1 MAKKFKLSPGTW
13 LEREMFE
20 SQAYLALRGFAPQ
33 LLTLLLSKRYF
44 DKVGRKGKEQ
54 RICTNSDSLT
64 LTYLEA
70 EKKYGI
76 KKPRL
81 TRAFDDLLAKGFITI
96 KHQGGG
102 YKQDKTI
109 YGLIEKWTFW
119 KPGTVFEKRKKD
131 PVQRGF
137 RKPKRKKKVVHASFK

>member
-1 MAKKFKLSPGTW
+1 MAKKFKLPSGTW

-20 SQAYLALRGFAPQ
+20 SIAFLSLKGFAPQ

-54 RICTNSDSLT
+54 RICTNCDSLT

-102 YKQDKTI
+102 YKQDKSL
-109 YGLIEKWTFW
+109 YGLIKKWLIW
-119 KPGTVFEKRKKD
+119 KPGVIFEKREKD
-131 PVQRGF
+131 NVRRGF
-137 RKPKRKKKVVHASFK
+137 CKPKRKPSGKK